1 MSDAINRLPA
11 EDTITTSTQFAAFS
25 SNAGVDV
32 RVPLSLLQAYLQANL
47 TFNAGITQFITQYS
61 APSATAFTVTLT
73 DGTTGTTAN
82 SGNIRLIL
90 TPAAGYAAGT
100 IKFPIRASCIDKQQ
114 VLVTCS
120 QQINVVTWD
129 INGSDAVA
137 NAPTA
142 IAAGDRIW
150 FMYDINTHTW
160 HRVG

>member
-1 MSDAINRLPA
+1 MSDAINRLPVLD
-11 EDTITTSTQFAAFS
+11 EFNS
-25 SNAGVDV
+25 SIQIAVYSPNAGIDS
-32 RVPLSLLQAYLQANL
+32 RSPATLLQSWLQDVL
-47 TFNAGITQFITQYS
+47 TFNAGITQFVTQYS

-73 DGTTGTTAN
+73 DGTTAN

-114 VLVTCS
+114 VLITCS

-137 NAPTA
+137 NAPSA